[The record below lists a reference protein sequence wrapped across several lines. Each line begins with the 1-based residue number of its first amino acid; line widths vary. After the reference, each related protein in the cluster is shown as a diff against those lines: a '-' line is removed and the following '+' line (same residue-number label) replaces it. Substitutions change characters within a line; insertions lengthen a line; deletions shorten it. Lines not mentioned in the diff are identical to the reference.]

1 MDLLD
6 WKADLPESSQIYA
19 VIDPLADNEP
29 LKYWYQHADSTD
41 AWPLYA
47 GTEYGDDVL
56 SGPWLLPLAQL
67 PSWSSWWQEQ
77 EENEQAT
84 GFLLASE
91 VPPERLA
98 QHWISLIKAG
108 LDGEEVL
115 FRFYDPRVLGPM
127 LFTFTEDETRRFLG
141 PTDEILVWHQ
151 GEWVTASPYP
161 EPEMTEHIEPWWRMQ
176 PQHLSTIPGQKERLI
191 ENLDHWLW
199 QQEPDLMSEWLQTHD
214 DVRQQLSFHYDEILS
229 RSSVCPPALLFSHL
243 FGYRIEWDQ
252 LQLAILAKQD
262 DEQTELLAKTMQLIK
277 QKQQKEMWESHG
289 E

>member
-6 WKADLPESSQIYA
+6 WKDELPETCQIYA
-19 VIDPLADNEP
+19 IIDPLAENEP

-91 VPPERLA
+91 VPPERLV
-98 QHWISLIKAG
+98 QHWKSLMKAG

-141 PTDEILVWHQ
+141 PTDEILVWHE

-161 EPEMTEHIEPWWRMQ
+161 ESDMTEHPEPWWRMQ
-176 PQHLSTIPGQKERLI
+176 EPHFVGQPGKKERLI
-191 ENLDHWLW
+191 DALDDFLW
-199 QQEPDLMSEWLQTHD
+199 QHNKTLMQQWYQKNDDLKKTISVHISAMYQTDIPELFQPVWLFL
-214 DVRQQLSFHYDEILS
+214 QLFDYSPWWPSIVKQITQDSSDEQVELMRRTVAVIQNYRTREFYDE
-229 RSSVCPPALLFSHL
+229 
-243 FGYRIEWDQ
+243 
-252 LQLAILAKQD
+252 
-262 DEQTELLAKTMQLIK
+262 
-277 QKQQKEMWESHG
+277 
-289 E
+289 